1 VSRALAAAPAFDR
14 DRAGH
19 HPGRMAERIYFFH
32 PPRDNFAVTMTEEWA
47 AFAAHAQWLG
57 GCWPTGC

>member
-1 VSRALAAAPAFDR
+1 
-14 DRAGH
+14 
-19 HPGRMAERIYFFH
+19 MAERIYFFH

>member
-1 VSRALAAAPAFDR
+1 
-14 DRAGH
+14 
-19 HPGRMAERIYFFH
+19 MAERIFFFH
-32 PPRDNFAVTMTEEWA
+32 PPQDNFAVTMTDEERA